1 MDGLEE
7 LHPTPEFLTN
17 CDVKECPSKSNSRP
31 GDFVGSGTFRAAAG
45 PSALVPWRHS
55 SRTRHT
61 RSSAANQPLLPS

>member
-31 GDFVGSGTFRAAAG
+31 GDFVG
-45 PSALVPWRHS
+45 
-55 SRTRHT
+55 
-61 RSSAANQPLLPS
+61 